1 MGPANEEAQIL
12 RYLNPESVVF
22 AVCGIYTICQ

>member
-12 RYLNPESVVF
+12 RHLNPESVVF